1 MVSFM
6 TWNNKILSEPISGDW
21 GGNWTTRKLNAFAKY
36 VSAYL
41 TIMNKQKHWKTIYF
55 DGFAGSG
62 DRNTSP
68 TELYESLLF
77 TNEEEEGYKGAAER
91 VLTLPNNLAF
101 DFYYFIDNNKV
112 SLENLKQKISHH
124 GVDKNIK
131 LIFRDGECNENLD
144 SLAQIMKDKPNDYA
158 SLIFLDPF
166 GMQINWNS
174 IENLSNTRTDIWIL
188 IPTGVIVNRLLDRNG
203 TLKHLEKLQSFFGLN
218 ENEIKEHFYKEEIA
232 STLFGDEEIN
242 TKISKPIERI
252 AELYIKRLA
261 SIWKHVSDK
270 PLVLK
275 NTRGLPIYHF
285 VFASNN
291 QTAIK
296 IANEIIKAI

>member
-1 MVSFM
+1 ML
-6 TWNNKILSEPISGDW
+6 NEPMNGDW
-21 GGNWTTRKLNAFAKY
+21 GGSWTTRKLDAFAKY

-41 TIMNKQKHWKTIYF
+41 KIMNNQRHWKTIYF

-62 DRNTSP
+62 DRNITS

-77 TNEEEEGYKGAAER
+77 TQEEEAGYKGAAER
-91 VLTLPNNLAF
+91 VLTLPDNLAF
-101 DFYYFIDNNKV
+101 DYYYFIDNNKV
-112 SLENLKQKISHH
+112 SLENLKQKISHY
-124 GVDKNIK
+124 GEEKNIK
-131 LIFRDGECNENLD
+131 LVFRKGECNANLD
-144 SLAQIMKDKPNDYA
+144 KLSRIMKDKPNVYA

-174 IENLSNTRTDIWIL
+174 IENLKNTRSDIWIL

-203 TLKHLEKLQSFFGLN
+203 TLKYLEKLQSFLGLN
-218 ENEIKEHFYKEEIA
+218 ENEIKEHFYRGETAI
-232 STLFGDEEIN
+232 TLFGDEEII

-252 AELYIKRLA
+252 AELYIKRLR
-261 SIWKHVSDK
+261 SIWEHVSDK